1 MQTGYNVISRDI
13 IALRGY
19 KDRVF
24 GSQGSLPS
32 GGVAYNKFVMEV
44 RYPVSLNPS
53 ATIFLLGFAE
63 GGNNYANYTSY
74 NPFKIYKSAGFGARI
89 FMPAFG
95 MIGIDYGFA
104 FDKVPGQTSSNN
116 FGQQAFTFSIGQQ
129 IR

>member
-1 MQTGYNVISRDI
+1 
-13 IALRGY
+13 
-19 KDRVF
+19 
-24 GSQGSLPS
+24 
-32 GGVAYNKFVMEV
+32 NKFVMEV

-63 GGNNYANYTSY
+63 GGNNFGSYADY
-74 NPFKIYKSAGFGARI
+74 NPYKLYKSAGFGARI

-104 FDKVPGQTSSNN
+104 FDNVPGQSDKGHN
-116 FGQQAFTFSIGQQ
+116 AFTFSIGQQ